1 MKETDL
7 PVTGHVDL
15 DQFLDSLRGKLEY
28 REVVSD
34 SSVVDE
40 DAWGA
45 ELLSDLDSGSID
57 SFKIGHVA
65 FDVVRSHY

>member
-1 MKETDL
+1 MVDS

-15 DQFLDSLRGKLEY
+15 DQLLDSLRGKLEY

-45 ELLSDLDSGSID
+45 QFLSNLDSGSID
-57 SFKIGHVA
+57 SFEVGHVA